1 MADDTTAPGIP
12 AQLEALERE
21 AQAQLGECAVEADF
35 TAWRTTYLGRSGKV
49 TQLLRG
55 LGGLPKEERPRI
67 GQLANTVKAS
77 LAEALDAQQA
87 QLRRSQHADSFKTE
101 ALDVTLP
108 GEPVRMGQLHPITQ
122 TLNEILGIFENMGFH
137 VVEGPE
143 VEWDRYNFA
152 MLNIPAD
159 HPARDMWDT
168 FYVDEE
174 PVSNLGSMLLRT
186 HTSPVQIRV
195 MEETPPPVRIVAPGR
210 VYRNEATDASHEA
223 IFYQVEGLAV
233 DDQMSMGDLKGV
245 LTAFAHDLF
254 GGKTRV
260 RFNCS
265 YFPFV
270 EPGAE
275 VSISCHVCGGDGC
288 RVCKHTGWLEIL
300 GCGMVHPSVLQAVN
314 YDPAQYS
321 GFAFGLGVE
330 RIAML
335 KYGIDDIRYFYNN
348 DIRFLQQFR

>member
-1 MADDTTAPGIP
+1 MADETTAPDIP

-21 AQAQLGECAVEADF
+21 AQAQLAECAAEADL

-49 TQLLRG
+49 THLLRG
-55 LGGLPKEERPRI
+55 LGGLPKEERPRV
-67 GQLANTVKAS
+67 GQMANMVKAR
-77 LAEALDAQQA
+77 LAEALEAQQV
-87 QLRRSQHADSFKTE
+87 QLKRGQHADTLKAE

-108 GEPVRMGQLHPITQ
+108 GDPVRLGQLHPT
-122 TLNEILGIFENMGFH
+122 TLVLNAILGIFERMGFQ

-143 VEWDRYNFA
+143 VEWDHYNFA
-152 MLNIPAD
+152 MLNIPSD

-168 FYVDEE
+168 FYVDADATK
-174 PVSNLGSMLLRT
+174 NFGSMLLRT

-195 MEETPPPVRIVAPGR
+195 MENTPPPVRIVAPGR

-233 DDQMSMGDLKGV
+233 DERTNMADLKGV
-245 LTAFAHDLF
+245 LTAFARDLF
-254 GGKTRV
+254 GVNTRV

-288 RVCKHTGWLEIL
+288 RVCKQTGWLEIL
-300 GCGMVHPSVLQAVN
+300 GCGMVHPNVLEAVN
-314 YDPAQYS
+314 YDPARYS
-321 GFAFGLGVE
+321 GFAFGMGVE

>member
-1 MADDTTAPGIP
+1 MANETTESDIP
-12 AQLEALERE
+12 AQLEALEQE
-21 AQAQLGECAVEADF
+21 ARAQLGECAAEAELNE
-35 TAWRTTYLGRSGKV
+35 WRTTYLGRSGKV

-55 LGGLPKEERPRI
+55 LGGLPKEERPRV
-67 GQLANTVKAS
+67 GQMANQVKERLAAD
-77 LAEALDAQQA
+77 LEGRQA
-87 QLRRSQHADSFKTE
+87 QLKRSKHAETLRAE

-108 GEPVRMGQLHPITQ
+108 GDPVRQGQLHPTTQ
-122 TLNEILGIFENMGFH
+122 ILNEILGIFERMGFQ

-195 MEETPPPVRIVAPGR
+195 MEDTPPPVRIVAPGR

-233 DDQMSMGDLKGV
+233 DDQINMGDLKGV
-245 LTAFAHDLF
+245 LTAFARELF
-254 GGKTRV
+254 GSKTRV

-275 VSISCHVCGGDGC
+275 VSISCHVCGGSGC
-288 RVCKHTGWLEIL
+288 RVCKQTGWLEIL
-300 GCGMVHPSVLQAVN
+300 GCGMVHPNVLRAVN
-314 YDPAQYS
+314 YDPDKYS

-348 DIRFLQQFR
+348 DIRFLNQFR

>member
-1 MADDTTAPGIP
+1 MADGTTAADIV

-21 AQAQLGECAVEADF
+21 AQDKLAEF
-35 TAWRTTYLGRSGKV
+35 TSDSDVNEWRTAYLGRSGKV

-55 LGGLPKEERPRI
+55 LGGLPKEERPRV
-67 GQLANTVKAS
+67 GQLANTVKGR
-77 LAEALDAQQA
+77 LAEALEARQA
-87 QLRRSQHADSFKTE
+87 AIQRDQLAGALQSE

-108 GEPVRMGQLHPITQ
+108 GEPVRVGQLHPTSLV
-122 TLNEILGIFENMGFH
+122 LNEILGVFERLGFQ

-168 FYVDEE
+168 FYVEAE
-174 PVSNLGSMLLRT
+174 PTKSFGSMLLRT
-186 HTSPVQIRV
+186 HTSPVQVRV
-195 MEETPPPVRIVAPGR
+195 MEDTPPPVRVVAPGR

-233 DDQMSMGDLKGV
+233 DERTSMADLKGV

-254 GGKTRV
+254 GEKTRV

-275 VSISCHVCGGDGC
+275 VSISCHVCDGGGC

-300 GCGMVHPSVLQAVN
+300 GCGMVHPSVLEAVN
-314 YDPAQYS
+314 YDPARYS
-321 GFAFGLGVE
+321 GFAFGMGVE

-335 KYGIDDIRYFYNN
+335 KYGIDDIRYFYSN
-348 DIRFLQQFR
+348 DVRFLQQFR

>member
-1 MADDTTAPGIP
+1 MADQTATPDIP

-21 AQAQLGECAVEADF
+21 AQAQLGECAAEADLN
-35 TAWRTTYLGRSGKV
+35 AWRTTYLGRSGKV

-55 LGGLPKEERPRI
+55 LGGLPKAERPRV
-67 GQLANTVKAS
+67 GQLANTVKGRLAAA
-77 LAEALDAQQA
+77 LEARQAQLERGQRAEALKA
-87 QLRRSQHADSFKTE
+87 E

-108 GEPVRMGQLHPITQ
+108 GEPAPLGQLHPT
-122 TLNEILGIFENMGFH
+122 TLVLNEVLGIFERMGFQA
-137 VVEGPE
+137 VEGPE

-168 FYVDEE
+168 FYVDAGATKQF
-174 PVSNLGSMLLRT
+174 GSMLLRT

-233 DDQMSMGDLKGV
+233 DERTSMADLKGV
-245 LTAFAHDLF
+245 LTAFAHELF
-254 GGKTRV
+254 GAKTRV

-275 VSISCHVCGGDGC
+275 VSISCHVCGGSGC
-288 RVCKHTGWLEIL
+288 RVCQQTGWLEIL
-300 GCGMVHPSVLQAVN
+300 GCGMVHPNVLEAVN
-314 YDPAQYS
+314 YDPARYS
-321 GFAFGLGVE
+321 GFAFGMGVE

-348 DIRFLQQFR
+348 DVRFLGQFR

>member
-1 MADDTTAPGIP
+1 MADETTAAGIV

-21 AQAQLGECAVEADF
+21 AHDRLEQF
-35 TAWRTTYLGRSGKV
+35 TAESDLSEWRTDYLGRSGKV

-55 LGGLPKEERPRI
+55 LGGLPKEERPRV
-67 GQLANTVKAS
+67 GQLANTVKGR
-77 LAEALDAQQA
+77 LAEALEARQA
-87 QLRRSQHADSFKTE
+87 ALRRGQHAEKLKAE

-108 GEPVRMGQLHPITQ
+108 GEPVRMGQLHPTTQ
-122 TLNEILGIFENMGFH
+122 ILNEILGIFERMGFM

-168 FYVDEE
+168 FYVDAD
-174 PVSNLGSMLLRT
+174 PTKNFGSMLLRT
-186 HTSPVQIRV
+186 HTSPVQVRI
-195 MEETPPPVRIVAPGR
+195 MENTPPPVRIVAPGR

-233 DDQMSMGDLKGV
+233 DERTSMADLKGV
-245 LTAFAHDLF
+245 LTAFAHELF
-254 GGKTRV
+254 GSNTRV

-275 VSISCHVCGGDGC
+275 VSVSCHVCTGDGC
-288 RVCKHTGWLEIL
+288 RVCKHTGWLEVL
-300 GCGMVHPSVLQAVN
+300 GCGMVHPNVLEAVN